1 MGSADIPE
9 ANVTRVA
16 DQLGGRGVHSVMTVA
31 DRPECPAFAAVA
43 AHRRGAARGMALP
56 LAVVGVLLAALL
68 PAVGLLAQGTTTP
81 RPSEP
86 WRIVEVP
93 QATLVLARDG
103 RVLGTMGA
111 ARRVSVP
118 LASLPPHVG
127 QAFVA
132 VEDKRFYQH
141 DGVDLVGVAAAIKDA
156 ATSGDVRGASTI
168 TQLLVGNM
176 HPDIVDRRDRSIA
189 RKLREQ
195 QAARDMEK
203 RYSKA
208 QILEAFLNQISFG
221 RGLLGIEMA
230 ARHYFGKPAAAL
242 SLAEAASLAA
252 MPKSPVQYDPGRNP
266 ARHRERRNLVLSLMR
281 DQGYVTPV
289 QAAAAQREPLRP
301 ISEALVADAP
311 WVVDV
316 VRVQAERAGVPV
328 QSGGYTI
335 RTTIDPT
342 AQRAAAAALAE
353 GIADMESRPEWR
365 HGPCRP
371 VTQGSSPCLEGAVV
385 AIDPYT
391 GDVRALVGGRDYAR
405 SSFNRAVDGNRQ
417 PGSTFKPFV
426 YAAALRQGFTAS
438 SPVADTALQVRLPEG
453 RVYAPGNADGSFL
466 GALSVRDAL
475 ARSRNPVAV
484 DLALR
489 LGLDSVSATARR
501 AGVRSPIAPFPSSA
515 LGASVVQPL
524 NFIVA
529 YAPFANGGQAVEP
542 RFIDRIEDRTGRVV
556 YTARS
561 VPTSPALDPRVAF
574 IVRDMLRDAVERGTG
589 TAARRAVPKGT
600 PLAGKTGTSND
611 NADVWFVGMTP
622 DLVAGAW
629 LGFDTPKMITPGAA
643 GGTLAAPIVG
653 RLLGAVAPVR
663 SASTWDAPPGL
674 VSLALDRATG
684 QEADALTPQDRR
696 YTEWYLEGTEPGAA
710 RSWPWSLF
718 RFGPIGP

>member
-1 MGSADIPE
+1 
-9 ANVTRVA
+9 
-16 DQLGGRGVHSVMTVA
+16 MTVT
-31 DRPECPAFAAVA
+31 DRPVPLSAAV
-43 AHRRGAARGMALP
+43 
-56 LAVVGVLLAALL
+56 GVACRPGSGLRLGTLLAALGVL
-68 PAVGLLAQGTTTP
+68 SAAVPPPLALRAQGGAPP
-81 RPSEP
+81 RASEP
-86 WRIVEVP
+86 WRILDVP

-103 RVLGTMGA
+103 SLLGTMGE
-111 ARRVSVP
+111 ARRLSVP
-118 LASLPPHVG
+118 LATLPPHVG

-141 DGVDLVGVAAAIKDA
+141 DGVDLMGVAAAIKDA

-176 HPDIVDRRDRSIA
+176 HPEIIDRRDRSIS

-208 QILEAFLNQISFG
+208 QILEAFLNQIPFG
-221 RGLLGIEMA
+221 RGLLGVEMA
-230 ARHYFGKPAAAL
+230 ARHYFGKPASAL

-266 ARHRERRNLVLSLMR
+266 ARNRERRNLVLSLMR
-281 DQGYVTPV
+281 DQGYITPA
-289 QAAAAQREPLRP
+289 QATAAQREPLRTV
-301 ISEALVADAP
+301 SESRVTDAP

-316 VRVQAERAGVPV
+316 VRVQAERAGVSV
-328 QSGGYTI
+328 QQGGYTI
-335 RTTIDPT
+335 RTTIDPV
-342 AQRAAAAALAE
+342 AQRAATAALAE
-353 GIADMESRPEWR
+353 GIADMESRPGWR
-365 HGPCRP
+365 HGACRP
-371 VTQGSSPCLEGAVV
+371 ASRSPSTCLEGAVV
-385 AIDPYT
+385 AIDPYS

-426 YAAALRQGFTAS
+426 YATALSHGFTAS
-438 SPVADTALQVRLPEG
+438 SPVADTALRVMLPEG

-466 GALSVRDAL
+466 GALSLRDAL

-484 DLALR
+484 DLALQ

-501 AGVRSPIAPFPSSA
+501 AGVRSAIAPFPSSA
-515 LGASVVQPL
+515 LGASIVQPL
-524 NFIVA
+524 NFVVA

-542 RFIDRIEDRTGRVV
+542 RFIERIEDRTGRVV
-556 YTARS
+556 HTARS
-561 VPTSPALDPRVAF
+561 ATPTPALDPRVAF

-589 TAARRAVPKGT
+589 TAARRAVPAGI

-611 NADVWFVGMTP
+611 NVDVWFVGMTP

-629 LGFDTPKMITPGAA
+629 LGFDTPKTITPGAA

-653 RLLGAVAPVR
+653 RLLGAVPPVR
-663 SASTWDAPPGL
+663 SATSWDAPPGL
-674 VSLALDRATG
+674 VSIAMDRATG
-684 QEADALTPQDRR
+684 RDADALTPRDRQ
-696 YTEWYLEGTEPGAA
+696 YTEWYLDGTEPGAA

>member
-1 MGSADIPE
+1 
-9 ANVTRVA
+9 
-16 DQLGGRGVHSVMTVA
+16 
-31 DRPECPAFAAVA
+31 
-43 AHRRGAARGMALP
+43 MALSP
-56 LAVVGVLLAALL
+56 ATLAAQGGAPSR
-68 PAVGLLAQGTTTP
+68 PA
-81 RPSEP
+81 EP
-86 WRIVEVP
+86 WRIIEVP

-103 RVLGTMGA
+103 SLLGAMGA
-111 ARRVSVP
+111 ARRLSVP

-141 DGVDLVGVAAAIKDA
+141 DGVDLMGVAAAIKDA

-176 HPDIVDRRDRSIA
+176 HPDIIDRRDRSIS

-230 ARHYFGKPAAAL
+230 ARHYFGKPAAML

-266 ARHRERRNLVLSLMR
+266 ARNRERRNLVLALMR
-281 DQGYVTPV
+281 DQGYITPA
-289 QAAAAQREPLRP
+289 QAAAAQREPLRTATE
-301 ISEALVADAP
+301 SSVTEAP

-316 VRVQAERAGVPV
+316 VRVQAERAGVSV
-328 QSGGYTI
+328 QQGGYTI
-335 RTTIDPT
+335 RTTIDPV
-342 AQRAAAAALAE
+342 AQRAASAALAE
-353 GIADMESRPEWR
+353 GIADAESRPGWR
-365 HGPCRP
+365 HGRCRP
-371 VTQGSSPCLEGAVV
+371 AGRGSSTCLEGAVV
-385 AIDPYT
+385 AIDPYS
-391 GDVRALVGGRDYAR
+391 GDVRALVGGRDYAN

-426 YAAALRQGFTAS
+426 YAAALSHGFTAS
-438 SPVADTALQVRLPEG
+438 SPVADTALQVVLPEG

-466 GALSVRDAL
+466 GALSLREAL

-484 DLALR
+484 DLALQ
-489 LGLDSVSATARR
+489 LGIDSVSAMARR
-501 AGVRSPIAPFPSSA
+501 AGVRSAIAPFPSSA

-524 NFIVA
+524 NFVVA
-529 YAPFANGGQAVEP
+529 YAPFANGGLAVEP
-542 RFIDRIEDRTGRVV
+542 RFIERIEDRTGRLVHAGRA
-556 YTARS
+556 TP
-561 VPTSPALDPRVAF
+561 PTPALDPRVAF

-589 TAARRAVPKGT
+589 TAARRAVPAGI

-611 NADVWFVGMTP
+611 NVDVWFVGMTP

-629 LGFDTPKMITPGAA
+629 LGFDTPRTITPGAA

-653 RLLGAVAPVR
+653 RLLGAVPPVR
-663 SASTWDAPPGL
+663 GADTWDAPPGL
-674 VSLALDRATG
+674 VSIALDRATG
-684 QEADALTPQDRR
+684 RDADALTPRDRR
-696 YTEWYLEGTEPGAA
+696 YTEWYLDGTEPGAA

>member
-1 MGSADIPE
+1 MGSAGIPE
-9 ANVTRVA
+9 ANVTHVA
-16 DQLGGRGVHSVMTVA
+16 DQLIALGVHSGM
-31 DRPECPAFAAVA
+31 PAPSARRSVPPAAGLPPRRRRSWPLVA
-43 AHRRGAARGMALP
+43 AASAL
-56 LAVVGVLLAALL
+56 LVLAAG
-68 PAVGLLAQGTTTP
+68 PLLAQGGAP
-81 RPSEP
+81 SRPSEP
-86 WRIVEVP
+86 WRILEVP

-103 RVLGTMGA
+103 SLLGSLGA
-111 ARRVSVP
+111 ERRLSVP
-118 LASLPPHVG
+118 LASLPPYVG

-176 HPDIVDRRDRSIA
+176 HPDIIDRRDRSIS

-208 QILEAFLNQISFG
+208 QILEAFLNQIPFG
-221 RGLLGIEMA
+221 RGLFGIEMA
-230 ARHYFGKPAAAL
+230 ARHYFGKPASAL

-266 ARHRERRNLVLSLMR
+266 ERNRERRNLVLSLMR
-281 DQGYVTPV
+281 DQGYITPA
-289 QAAAAQREPLRP
+289 QATAVQREPLRTAP
-301 ISEALVADAP
+301 GFGVVDAP

-316 VRVQAERAGVPV
+316 VRVQAERAGVSV
-328 QSGGYTI
+328 QQGGFTI
-335 RTTIDPT
+335 RTTIDPI
-342 AQRAAAAALAE
+342 AQRAATSALAE
-353 GIADMESRPEWR
+353 GIADMESRPGWR

-371 VTQGSSPCLEGAVV
+371 AARGPSPCLEGAVV
-385 AIDPYT
+385 ALDPYT

-426 YAAALRQGFTAS
+426 YAAALSHGYTAN
-438 SPVADTALQVRLPEG
+438 SPVADTALQVALPEG
-453 RVYAPGNADGSFL
+453 RVYSPSNADGSFL
-466 GALSVRDAL
+466 GALSLREAL
-475 ARSRNPVAV
+475 SRSRNPVAV
-484 DLALR
+484 DLALH
-489 LGLDSVSATARR
+489 LGIDTVNALARR
-501 AGVRSPIAPFPSSA
+501 AGVRSPIARFPSSA

-524 NFIVA
+524 NFVVS
-529 YAPFANGGQAVEP
+529 YAPFANGGRAVEP
-542 RFIDRIEDRTGRVV
+542 RFIDRIEDRGGRVV
-556 YTARS
+556 YAARS
-561 VPTSPALDPRVAF
+561 VPLSPAFDPRVAF
-574 IVRDMLRDAVERGTG
+574 IVRDMMRDAVERGTG
-589 TAARRAVPKGT
+589 TAARRAVPASI

-611 NADVWFVGMTP
+611 NVDVWFVGMTP

-629 LGFDTPKMITPGAA
+629 LGFDTPKTITPGAA

-653 RLLGAVAPVR
+653 RLLGAVP
-663 SASTWDAPPGL
+663 ASRPASSWDAPAGL
-674 VSLALDRATG
+674 VALSLDRATG
-684 QEADALTPQDRR
+684 RDADDLTPRDRR
-696 YTEWYLEGTEPGAA
+696 YTEWFLDGTEPGAA

>member
-1 MGSADIPE
+1 MAVVARLIP
-9 ANVTRVA
+9 ACPVDRIA
-16 DQLGGRGVHSVMTVA
+16 RRRGVWRHVGIRLTL
-31 DRPECPAFAAVA
+31 C
-43 AHRRGAARGMALP
+43 GALIATALP
-56 LAVVGVLLAALL
+56 SARLAA
-68 PAVGLLAQGTTTP
+68 QGGTP
-81 RPSEP
+81 TRPSEP
-86 WRIVEVP
+86 WRIIDVP

-103 RVLGTMGA
+103 SLLGTMGP
-111 ARRVSVP
+111 ARRLSVP
-118 LASLPPHVG
+118 LASLPPYVG

-176 HPDIVDRRDRSIA
+176 HPEIIDRRDRSIS

-230 ARHYFGKPAAAL
+230 ARHYFGKPASAL

-266 ARHRERRNLVLSLMR
+266 ARNRERRNLVLSLMR
-281 DQGYVTPV
+281 DQGYITPA
-289 QAAAAQREPLRP
+289 QATAAQREPLRTVP
-301 ISEALVADAP
+301 ESGVASAP

-316 VRVQAERAGVPV
+316 VRVQAERAGVSV
-328 QSGGYTI
+328 QQGGYTI
-335 RTTIDPT
+335 RTTIDPV
-342 AQRAAAAALAE
+342 AQRAASTALAA
-353 GIADMESRPEWR
+353 GIADMESRPDWR
-365 HGPCRP
+365 HGRCQPASR
-371 VTQGSSPCLEGAVV
+371 GSGPCLEGAVV

-426 YAAALRQGFTAS
+426 YAAALSHGFTAN
-438 SPVADTALQVRLPEG
+438 SPVADTALQVMLPEG

-466 GALSVRDAL
+466 GALSLREAL
-475 ARSRNPVAV
+475 TRSRNPVAV
-484 DLALR
+484 DLALHVGIDTVR
-489 LGLDSVSATARR
+489 AMARR
-501 AGVRSPIAPFPSSA
+501 AGVRSAIAPFPSSA

-524 NFIVA
+524 NFVVS

-542 RFIDRIEDRTGRVV
+542 RFIERIDDRTGRLVH
-556 YTARS
+556 TGRATP
-561 VPTSPALDPRVAF
+561 PTPALDPRVAF

-589 TAARRAVPKGT
+589 TAARRAVPAAI

-611 NADVWFVGMTP
+611 NVDVWFVGMTP

-629 LGFDTPKMITPGAA
+629 LGFDTPKTITPGAA

-653 RLLGAVAPVR
+653 RLLGAVPPVR
-663 SASTWDAPPGL
+663 GANTWDAPPGL
-674 VSLALDRATG
+674 VSMALDRATG
-684 QEADALTPQDRR
+684 RDADALTPRDRR
-696 YTEWYLEGTEPGAA
+696 YTEWYLDGTEPGAA